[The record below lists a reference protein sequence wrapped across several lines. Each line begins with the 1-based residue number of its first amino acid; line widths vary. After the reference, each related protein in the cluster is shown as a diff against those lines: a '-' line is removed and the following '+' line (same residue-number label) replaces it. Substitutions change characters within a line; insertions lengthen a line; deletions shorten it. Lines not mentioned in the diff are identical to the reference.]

1 MICHQCGAY
10 IQPISRFCARCGA
23 ANAEYV
29 ALFPPKVKLNNHNLL
44 YLQKLI
50 VYNSPDKLVFTKDQL
65 IKSAYPVIQRD
76 LEICRDCTELINST
90 ANPEVFF
97 PRWDL
102 LYETLLFLLKL
113 EPFISFTTGTPSQS
127 LVDLCQSENRSC
139 KDFIER
145 FYQKI
150 AGMTNQL
157 KTAKGKHNKLNTFVE
172 KLEPFFY
179 RMSKENYQYITTL
192 FFEAVSAVENDQ
204 PVRRL
209 ENAGI
214 KPVCKNYDINSVAGI
229 RQIPYNDFS
238 VMYELQRCAT
248 AHKRNGDLF
257 LAIECLKKSNQ
268 ISDSQPNLRERLSSK
283 GYLRVLSYIKLLGNK
298 DMLESEEAVIRNR
311 HPEFWDKRVSNRWYI
326 QEELAKNKH
335 FNNDLVTVHVNK
347 TCPICSQF
355 GNIVFSISGR
365 DRRYPRLPD
374 IIINQTHNCTQHY
387 MSLLMYLEG
396 ITTHPNK

>member
-1 MICHQCGAY
+1 MNCHQCGAY
-10 IQPISRFCARCGA
+10 IQPVSRFCARCGA

-29 ALFPPKVKLNNHNLL
+29 ALFPPKAKLNNQNLL

-50 VYNSPDKLVFTKDQL
+50 VYNSPDKLVCSAEQL

-102 LYETLLFLLKL
+102 LYETVLFLLKL
-113 EPFISFTTGTPSQS
+113 EPFISFTTGTPSQT

-150 AGMTNQL
+150 AGMTNHL
-157 KTAKGKHNKLNTFVE
+157 KTAKGKTDKIKTFFE
-172 KLEPFFY
+172 QLEPFFY
-179 RMSKENYQYITTL
+179 RITKENYQYIISL
-192 FFEAVSAVENDQ
+192 YSEAVSAVENGQ

-229 RQIPYNDFS
+229 RQIPYSDFS

-248 AHKRNGDLF
+248 AHKLNGDLS
-257 LAIECLKKSNQ
+257 LAIECLRKSNQ
-268 ISDSQPNLRERLSSK
+268 ISDFQPHIRERLSSK
-283 GYLRVLSYIKLLGNK
+283 DYLRILSYVKLLGNK
-298 DMLESEEAVIRNR
+298 EMLESEEAAIRNR
-311 HPEFWDKRVSNRWYI
+311 HPEFWDKRVSNRWFI
-326 QEELAKNKH
+326 QEELSKNKH

-347 TCPICSQF
+347 ACPICSQF
-355 GNIVFSISGR
+355 GNTVFSISGR

-374 IIINQTHNCTQHY
+374 TIINQTHSCTRHY

-396 ITTHPNK
+396 ITTRTNK